1 MPSSACAQR
10 ARERRRLPPE
20 ERRAQLLEVALPV
33 FARSGLGQARHAEI
47 AAEAGVAVST
57 VFLYFP
63 TREALVAAVLDDVE
77 RLYLDLLDRTLR
89 QQPSA
94 RAALEAMAE
103 VFLASLETNLPHALV
118 WLDWSTSFR
127 AEYWRRF
134 LRFMESVL
142 RRVEATIRR
151 GQREGS
157 IEAGRDPN
165 ASARLFVGTAQM
177 AVQTKLTGA
186 DAEAI
191 ARLSRTIVEAAL
203 GGPGRRAAAS

>member
-1 MPSSACAQR
+1 VPSSAGAQR
-10 ARERRRLPPE
+10 ARQRRRLPPE
-20 ERRAQLLEVALPV
+20 ERRAQLLEVALHV
-33 FARSGLGQARHAEI
+33 FAGSGLGQ
-47 AAEAGVAVST
+47 
-57 VFLYFP
+57 
-63 TREALVAAVLDDVE
+63 ALVAAVLDDVE

-89 QQPSA
+89 QQTSA

-103 VFLASLETNLPHALV
+103 VFLASLETNLLHALV

-127 AEYWRRF
+127 AEYWHRF
-134 LRFMESVL
+134 LRFMERVL
-142 RRVEATIRR
+142 KRVEDTIRR

-165 ASARLFVGTAQM
+165 ASARLFVGAAQM
-177 AVQTKLTGA
+177 AVQMKLTGA

-191 ARLSRTIVEAAL
+191 ARLSRTIVEATL

>member
-1 MPSSACAQR
+1 VPSSAGAQR
-10 ARERRRLPPE
+10 ARQRRRLPPE
-20 ERRAQLLEVALPV
+20 ERRAQLLEVALHV
-33 FARSGLGQARHAEI
+33 FAGSGLGQARHAEI

-89 QQPSA
+89 QQTSA

-103 VFLASLETNLPHALV
+103 VFLASLETNLLHALV

-127 AEYWRRF
+127 AEYWHRF
-134 LRFMESVL
+134 LRFMERVL
-142 RRVEATIRR
+142 KRVEDTIRR

-165 ASARLFVGTAQM
+165 ASARLFVGA
-177 AVQTKLTGA
+177 A
-186 DAEAI
+186 
-191 ARLSRTIVEAAL
+191 RTIVEATL